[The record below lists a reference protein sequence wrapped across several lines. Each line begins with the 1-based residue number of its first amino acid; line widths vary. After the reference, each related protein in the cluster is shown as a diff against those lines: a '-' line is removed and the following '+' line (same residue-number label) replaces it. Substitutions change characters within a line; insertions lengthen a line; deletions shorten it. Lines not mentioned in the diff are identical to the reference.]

1 MAGPKV
7 KRLPRAVRE
16 RQMLDAAVEV
26 FSRQGYHVASMDEI
40 SEVAGIS
47 KPMIYAYLGSK
58 EDLFTACIRRETERL
73 VESIT
78 SVADVDLPP
87 DEQLWRGLRAFFTF
101 VNVHRDSWSV
111 LYRQARTQEPFAGE
125 VAAIRG
131 GVVDVVA
138 GLLTGAMMTE
148 GVPPR
153 AVEDVTAM
161 AHALVGASESLADWV
176 SDNPGESADTTSARL
191 MNFAWMGFG
200 DLLRGK
206 TWRPLNR
213 PATRP

>member
-1 MAGPKV
+1 MSRPQS

-16 RQMLDAAVEV
+16 QQMLDAAVEV
-26 FSRQGYHVASMDEI
+26 FSRRGYHVASMDEI
-40 SEVAGIS
+40 SDVAGVS

-58 EDLFTACIRRETERL
+58 AELFTACIRREVGRL

-78 SVADVDLPP
+78 SSAAIDLPP
-87 DEQLWRGLRAFFTF
+87 DEQLWRGVRAFFTF

-131 GVVDVVA
+131 AVVDVVA
-138 GLLTGAMMTE
+138 GLLTGAMVTE

-153 AVEDVTAM
+153 AVEDVTAA

-176 SDNPGESADTTSARL
+176 SDHPDESPEVTAARL

-200 DLLRGK
+200 DILQGK
-206 TWRPLNR
+206 VWRRSVESPQ
-213 PATRP
+213 